1 MNFRSRPLE
10 GKEVGDLK
18 ALSVKKIFDTQK
30 GLANFLRTNYEV
42 IDTKIYDS
50 IIFSSKDNVF

>member
-18 ALSVKKIFDTQK
+18 APSVKKTFDTQK
-30 GLANFLRTNYEV
+30 GLANFLRTNYGV

-50 IIFSSKDNVF
+50 IVFSSKDNVF